1 MFERFTRNTAVASGA
16 ALLAAL
22 GVGTAAIAQSS
33 GSSTKPAQSQAKEVP
48 GQESN
53 APENSAT
60 DKDNVQYT
68 APGDADAGAKR
79 AKATAAS
86 STPAEAPGTEQPAA
100 SEQPGAPEQ
109 PGSESAANSDG
120 PGGHADEPGNPNAD
134 HQFQGVE

>member
-1 MFERFTRNTAVASGA
+1 MFERFTRNTVVASGA

-22 GVGTAAIAQSS
+22 GVGTAAIAQSN
-33 GSSTKPAQSQAKEVP
+33 GSQPTNAQPAQSQAKEVP

-68 APGDADAGAKR
+68 APGDPDYKGTSGASASS
-79 AKATAAS
+79 AKATAAG
-86 STPAEAPGTEQPAA
+86 STQA
-100 SEQPGAPEQ
+100 EQ
-109 PGSESAANSDG
+109 PGSESSSETAPDSDG

-134 HQFQGVE
+134 HQFQGQE